1 MCENTAQ
8 TPGIQ
13 HRPIPVLFSLTK
25 LEIAIFLS
33 KIGVG
38 FFHSSLANCMRPLMQ
53 NIQSILRGLT
63 KEMFLLPSLVNGKLH
78 HKLQTSFDNDTET
91 KTEKIGLTFYL
102 IILPVSDLSKRLWI
116 ILCSSSSSCT
126 QSNQHDSLAWL
137 LPCSQKQ
144 ENSPDHA
151 NWVWIQQ
158 HQYFK
163 TDGGRL

>member
-102 IILPVSDLSKRLWI
+102 INCCTDGRWKCNSPCVRLVKTIVDYFVLII
-116 ILCSSSSSCT
+116 ILMHTIKST
-126 QSNQHDSLAWL
+126 
-137 LPCSQKQ
+137 
-144 ENSPDHA
+144 
-151 NWVWIQQ
+151 
-158 HQYFK
+158 
-163 TDGGRL
+163 